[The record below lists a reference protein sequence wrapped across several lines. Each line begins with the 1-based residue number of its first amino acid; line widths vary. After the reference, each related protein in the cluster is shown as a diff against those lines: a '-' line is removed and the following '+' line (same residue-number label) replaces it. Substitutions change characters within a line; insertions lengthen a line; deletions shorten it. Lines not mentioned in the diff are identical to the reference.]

1 MSTPDKPIVM
11 CALCNRE
18 LEPAQVHVAYLGNAF
33 PVELLKC
40 PTCGQVFIPE
50 DLALGKMIDV
60 EKQLEDK

>member
-1 MSTPDKPIVM
+1 MSTPEKPPVM
-11 CALCNRE
+11 CALCNRP
-18 LEPAQVHVAYLGNAF
+18 LEPAQVNVAYLGNPF

-40 PTCGQVFIPE
+40 ATCGQVFIPE